1 MSEATPETPDT
12 LEKLVSQIPA
22 VELLMKLGYHYLTPE
37 ETKALRG
44 GRTSEVL
51 LLPVLAAQLAK
62 LNRVS
67 WKGLE
72 RPFTEDAIQTAVA
85 ALRDLPDEGLIPTS
99 EKVFDLI
106 SLGKSL
112 PQTIE
117 GDTRSFSLRYIDWQ
131 VPENN
136 VFHVTEEFAVSANRP
151 DGARRRPR
159 PDIVLFINGIPFGVI
174 ECKKR
179 GRDTLAEAIAD
190 LRTYQRDE
198 EIPRLFWYAQLLLAA
213 NGESARYG
221 TARTPAEFFAV
232 WHELVAA
239 DELRKVLARPIP
251 VDERV
256 KLFWRREG
264 TTKLGEEQP
273 TRQDHAVY
281 CLLRPERLLELV
293 RGFIVYDAGQKKVA
307 RHQQFAAV
315 KKAITRVLQPFVD
328 GSRHGGLIWHTQ
340 GTGKSLT
347 MVMLAKALALHPEIQ
362 HPRLILV
369 TDRVELDKQIAET
382 FHYCGYDPV
391 RATDGKHLRELIT
404 GGEAVVITT
413 IVNKFESALRG
424 NKILSDDPNLF
435 ILVDE
440 AHRSH
445 FGAFHARMKKG
456 LPRACYL
463 GFTGTPVVKDE
474 KRNNLERFGEFI
486 HTYTLR
492 HAVEDAAVVPLLY
505 EGRHVEQT
513 VDREQL
519 DLWFERLTRDKTEDQ
534 KADFKRKFA
543 NADHINRAEQRLRMV
558 AWDLLDHFTQNFG
571 YRGCKGQLVTSRKDV
586 ALRYREIF
594 EEIGRLDPSLR
605 VSAEVLISG
614 PASIDEETGTS
625 EDELTRVEKFWKEMM
640 GRFGNEERYNES
652 VTNRF
657 KGDGDPQIVIVVNKL
672 LTGFDAPANTVLY
685 IDRKLGNHTLLQA
698 IARVNRKAPGKD
710 FGYVIDYH
718 GILGE
723 LNEAL
728 DHYDALAAFEPGDVK
743 DSLLPIT
750 TELELLPGA
759 YTDLWACFGRVK
771 NQKDNAAFEACL
783 EYQDDRDRFYER
795 LGKFARLLQLALSS
809 VRWHETTPPELI
821 ERYKKDLRYFM
832 ELRTRTKHRYAE
844 SVDYGEY
851 EARIQHLID
860 RHVGAGAVTKLTPL
874 TNIFDK
880 ETFDAEVAKL
890 ENPASKADTI
900 AHRMQK
906 TVREKWDED
915 PSFFRRFSEV
925 LQQVID
931 DYRLRRI
938 SETEYLAKVQ
948 AHQTKLRDRERSDVP
963 ESARR
968 EPATRALYGTFSEA
982 LAPLFGPDEATEVCA
997 QLANQIRDRI
1007 EEHAVVDW
1015 QNNPDARN
1023 AILNATEDRII
1034 AVAASHGVSLE
1045 GRFDLLD
1052 DLLEQ
1057 TLRIAKAHFPR
1068 GGRW

>member
-12 LEKLVSQIPA
+12 REKLVSQIPA
-22 VELLMKLGYHYLTPE
+22 VELLMKLGYRYLPPE
-37 ETKALRG
+37 ETTALRG

-51 LLPVLAAQLAK
+51 LLPVLAEQLAK

-72 RPFTEDAIQTAVA
+72 RPFTVDAIQTAVA
-85 ALRDLPDEGLIPTS
+85 ALRDLADEGLIPTS

-136 VFHVTEEFAVSANRP
+136 VFHVTEEFTVTANRP

-159 PDIVLFINGIPFGVI
+159 PDIVIFVNGIPFAVI

-179 GRDTLAEAIAD
+179 GPDTLAEAIAD
-190 LRTYQRDE
+190 LRNYQRDE

-213 NGESARYG
+213 NSESTRYG
-221 TARTPAEFFAV
+221 TALTPPEFYAV
-232 WHELVAA
+232 WHETVPPN
-239 DELRKVLARPIP
+239 ELREAISRTIP
-251 VDERV
+251 VDERM
-256 KLFWRREG
+256 KLFWRRES
-264 TTKLGEEQP
+264 TSKLGEEES

-307 RHQQFAAV
+307 RHQQYAAV
-315 KKAITRVLQPFVD
+315 KEAIARVRQPRAD
-328 GSRHGGLIWHTQ
+328 GSRQGGLIWHTQ
-340 GTGKSLT
+340 GSGKSLT
-347 MVMLAKALALHPEIQ
+347 MVMLAKALAQHPDIP

-382 FHYCGYDPV
+382 FHYCGYEPV
-391 RATDGKHLRELIT
+391 RANDGKHLRELIT
-404 GGEAVVITT
+404 GGQAAVITT

-424 NKILSDDPNLF
+424 TKVLSDDPNLF

-463 GFTGTPVVKDE
+463 GFTGTPVVEDE
-474 KRNNLERFGEFI
+474 KRNNLERFGDFI

-505 EGRHVEQT
+505 EGRHVEQQ

-558 AWDLLDHFTQNFG
+558 AWDLLDHFTRNFG

-594 EEIGRLDPSLR
+594 EEIGRLDHSLR
-605 VSAEVLISG
+605 VTAEVLISG
-614 PASIDEETGTS
+614 PTSPDEATGNS
-625 EDELTRVEKFWKEMM
+625 EEELTRVEKFWKEMM

-672 LTGFDAPANTVLY
+672 LTGFDAPTNTVLY

-750 TELELLPGA
+750 SELELLPGA
-759 YTDLWACFGRVK
+759 YTDLRACFGRVK

-783 EYQDDRDRFYER
+783 EHQDDRDRFYER

-832 ELRTRTKHRYAE
+832 ELRARMKRRYAE

-851 EARIQHLID
+851 EVRIQHLID
-860 RHVGAGAVTKLTPL
+860 RHVGAGAVTRLTPL

-906 TVREKWDED
+906 TVREKWNED

-931 DYRLRRI
+931 EYRLRRI

-948 AHQTKLRDRERSDVP
+948 AQQTKLRDRERSDIPDTV
-963 ESARR
+963 RR
-968 EPATRALYGTFSEA
+968 DPATRALYGTLSETF
-982 LAPLFGPDEATEVCA
+982 APLLASEGAANVCA
-997 QLANQIRDRI
+997 QLANEIRHEIND
-1007 EEHAVVDW
+1007 HAMVDW
-1015 QNNPDARN
+1015 ESNPDARN
-1023 AILNATEDRII
+1023 AILNAAEDRLI
-1034 AVAASHGVSLE
+1034 AMATDHGTSFE
-1045 GRFDLLD
+1045 GRYDLLD
-1052 DLLEQ
+1052 RLLEE
-1057 TLRIAKAHFPR
+1057 TLKIAKAHFPGDR
-1068 GGRW
+1068 R

>member
-1 MSEATPETPDT
+1 MSELSPETPDT

-22 VELLMKLGYHYLTPE
+22 VELLMKLGFHYLSPE
-37 ETKALRG
+37 ETKAMRG

-51 LLPVLAAQLAK
+51 LLPVLAEQLAK

-72 RPFTEDAIQTAVA
+72 RPFTEDAIQTAMA

-136 VFHVTEEFAVSANRP
+136 VFHVTEEFSVAANRP
-151 DGARRRPR
+151 DGTRRRPR
-159 PDIVLFINGIPFGVI
+159 PDIVLFVNGIPFAVI

-179 GRDTLAEAIAD
+179 GPGTLAEAIAD
-190 LRTYQRDE
+190 LRGYQRDE
-198 EIPRLFWYAQLLLAA
+198 EIPRLFWYAQILLAA
-213 NGESARYG
+213 NGESTRYG
-221 TARTPAEFFAV
+221 TARTPAEFYAV
-232 WHELVAA
+232 WHEQVPEAK
-239 DELRKVLARPIP
+239 LREVLSRTVP
-251 VDERV
+251 VKERT
-256 KLFWRREG
+256 KLYWRRTEASR
-264 TTKLGEEQP
+264 LGEELP
-273 TRQDHAVY
+273 TRQDHAIF

-293 RGFIVYDAGQKKVA
+293 RGFIVYDAGKKKVA
-307 RHQQFAAV
+307 RHQQYAAV
-315 KKAITRVLQPFVD
+315 TEAVERVRHPRAD
-328 GSRHGGLIWHTQ
+328 ASRQGGLIWHTQ

-347 MVMLAKALALHPEIQ
+347 MVMLAKALAQHPDIP

-369 TDRVELDKQIAET
+369 TDRVELDKQISET
-382 FHYCGYDPV
+382 FRYCGYEPV
-391 RATDGKHLRELIT
+391 RANDGKHLRDLIT
-404 GGEAVVITT
+404 SGRAAVITT

-424 NKILSDDPNLF
+424 TKVLSDDPNLF
-435 ILVDE
+435 VLVDE

-456 LPRACYL
+456 LPRACYI
-463 GFTGTPVVKDE
+463 GFTGTPVVRNE
-474 KRNNLERFGEFI
+474 KKNNIDRFGDFI

-492 HAVEDAAVVPLLY
+492 HAVSDEAVVPLLY
-505 EGRHVEQT
+505 EGRHVEQQ

-543 NADHINRAEQRLRMV
+543 NADHLNRAEQRLRMV

-614 PASIDEETGTS
+614 PASTDEETGDS
-625 EDELTRVEKFWKEMM
+625 EEELTRVEKFWKEMM
-640 GRFGNEERYNES
+640 GRFGNEERYNDS

-728 DHYDALAAFEPGDVK
+728 DHYDALAAFEPGDIQ

-750 TELELLPGA
+750 AELELLPGA

-783 EYQDDRDRFYER
+783 EHQDDRDRFYER

-809 VRWHETTPPELI
+809 IRWHEKTAPDLI

-832 ELRTRTKHRYAE
+832 ELRKRTKHRYAE

-890 ENPASKADTI
+890 ESPASKADTI

-931 DYRLRRI
+931 AYRLRRI
-938 SETEYLAKVQ
+938 SEAEYLAKMQ
-948 AHQTKLRDRERSDVP
+948 DQQSTLRNRERTDIP
-963 ESARR
+963 ESVRR
-968 EPATRALYGTFSEA
+968 EPATRALYGTLNES
-982 LAPLFGPDEATEVCA
+982 LAPLLKGADTQEICRK
-997 QLANQIRDRI
+997 LAMEIRDQI
-1007 EEHAVVDW
+1007 EENAVVDW
-1015 QNNPDARN
+1015 ENNPDARN
-1023 AILNATEDRII
+1023 AILNAAEDKLI
-1034 AVAASHGVSLE
+1034 AVAAANGLSLE

-1052 DLLEQ
+1052 QLLEE
-1057 TLRIAKAHFPR
+1057 TLKIAKAHFP
-1068 GGRW
+1068 GGRRW